1 MILWLGIGLSKFYS
15 WRKRYGKANEH
26 NARVPRDH
34 WLTDDEKQ
42 AILEYEQEHP
52 TEGYRRLTFMMLDDD
67 IAAAAPATVYRV
79 LKTAQR
85 LGPASPPND
94 RKGKGFHQPGRPH
107 RHWHIDVSYIN
118 IAGTFYY
125 LCSVLD
131 GYSRYIVHW
140 EIREKMQETDVETI
154 LQRARERFPG
164 ETPRIISDNGPQ
176 FIAKDFKAFIRICGM
191 THVRTSPY
199 YPQSNGK
206 IERWHKSLKGECI
219 RPMTPLSLDDARRL
233 VERFVTHYNTARLH
247 SAIGYVA
254 PADKLLGLENVIHA
268 ERDRKLE
275 EAREVRRLRRQQGVA
290 VAGGKNVSPV
300 AESSGTIDFRHLRGQ
315 VTMESVLDKLGYLAA
330 MRGSGP
336 QRRGPCPLHDE
347 LHHQRHRSFSVH
359 LAKGIFRCF
368 HGECRAQGNVL
379 DLWARHTGLPLREA
393 AVDLANRF
401 GVTAGCET
409 REEEPV
415 PPACHAS
422 REPVN

>member
-1 MILWLGIGLSKFYS
+1 MILWLGIGRSKFYS
-15 WRKRYGKANEH
+15 WRKRYGQANEH

-42 AILEYEQEHP
+42 AILGYEQEHP
-52 TEGYRRLTFMMLDDD
+52 REGYRRLTFMMLDDD

-79 LKTAQR
+79 LKKAER
-85 LGPASPPND
+85 LGPASPPNE
-94 RKGKGFHQPGRPH
+94 RKGKGFHQPSRPH

-140 EIREKMQETDVETI
+140 EIREKMEETDVETI
-154 LQRARERFPG
+154 LQRAREKFPG

-176 FIAKDFKAFIRICGM
+176 FIAKDFKQFIRICGM

-206 IERWHKSLKGECI
+206 IERWHKSLKVECI
-219 RPMTPLSLDDARRL
+219 RPMTPLSLEDARRL

-247 SAIGYVA
+247 SAIGYVT
-254 PADKLLGLENVIHA
+254 PADKLLGLEDVIHA

-275 EAREVRRLRRQQGVA
+275 EAREVRRLRRQRQPA
-290 VAGGKNVSPV
+290 ATPSDKSASP
-300 AESSGTIDFRHLRGQ
+300 ASKPSGTIDFRHLRGQ
-315 VTMESVLDKLGYLAA
+315 VTMERVLDEIGYLASMTGA
-330 MRGSGP
+330 GP

-347 LHHQRHRSFSVH
+347 PHQRHRSFSVH
-359 LAKGIFRCF
+359 LGKGVFRCF
-368 HGECRAQGNVL
+368 HSECQAQGNVL

-393 AVDLANRF
+393 AVDMASRF
-401 GVTAGCET
+401 GVAARPGT

-415 PPACHAS
+415 ATACHGR
-422 REPVN
+422 REPVS